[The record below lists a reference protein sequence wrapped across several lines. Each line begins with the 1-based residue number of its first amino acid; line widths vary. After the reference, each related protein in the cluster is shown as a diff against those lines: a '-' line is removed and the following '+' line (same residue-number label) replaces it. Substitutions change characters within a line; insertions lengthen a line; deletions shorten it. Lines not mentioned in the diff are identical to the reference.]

1 MRSSYSKEDVILLLK
16 DITGLVQ
23 PQPTEERERLIQ
35 AGRHY
40 CEMLPIEYVPSEKYM
55 EAYRMALKDYAK
67 PTAEAVGR
75 LADKIIKKRGREV
88 VLVSLA
94 RAGIPI
100 GILVRHYIKKKY
112 GYDVPHYSIS
122 IIRGRGIDENAMKYL
137 LSHHLAEQILF
148 VDGWIGITKR
158 CGTLFRRIIGACSS
172 CRSGKYHRIMW
183 HPPRSAD
190 PKFLSELY
198 GIGTHQQNLFA
209 GRYHR
214 KRGFSRGCLLWGI
227 RKSRSVT

>member
-148 VDGWIGITKR
+148 VDGWIG
-158 CGTLFRRIIGACSS
+158 
-172 CRSGKYHRIMW
+172 KYHRIMW